1 MQKQAQ
7 VKKEPCQVLDDVDV
21 EGCVDDFE
29 NWLLQR
35 LHY

>member
-1 MQKQAQ
+1 MQKQSQ

-21 EGCVDDFE
+21 ESCVDDCE